1 MRDEFLDPQPV
12 SETEIADD
20 AGLRPRRLAEFVG
33 QGELKE
39 HLSIVLEAA
48 KRRGQ
53 AMDHTNFGHGAP
65 QRRQSVSGA
74 ASQKLRNAAGRRKGN
89 G

>member
-12 SETEIADD
+12 SETEVADD

-39 HLSIVLEAA
+39 HLGIVL
-48 KRRGQ
+48 
-53 AMDHTNFGHGAP
+53 
-65 QRRQSVSGA
+65 QRRCDRFPGGSLPDA
-74 ASQKLRNAAGRRKGN
+74 RRVV
-89 G
+89 